1 MILFPYEAPDPARER
16 QDLIAYAEAGHAPYQ
31 RALAHCYR
39 IGDELTQQ
47 DYAEAIRWYRRA
59 AEQGDA
65 AAQND
70 LGSMYLNGFG
80 VTKDTTEAARW
91 YRKSAEQG
99 VAIAQFNYAV
109 RCLHGDGVE
118 RDDAEAVLWLSKAA
132 DQGHI
137 AATGLL
143 GTCYRFARGVKRNTV
158 LAAQLHVKAARA
170 GDVVSMG
177 NLIEYRKAIEQHALI
192 GNVRAALCLVTMYH
206 EGVVVQKNAAVAL
219 AWILWAEKH
228 GRRDDDLG
236 VRHELFEL
244 RLAFDSELSVTNK
257 DEAYRLLGL
266 MPLHRPG

>member
-70 LGSMYLNGFG
+70 LGSMYLNGMG
-80 VTKDTTEAARW
+80 VPKNATEAARW

-99 VAIAQFNYAV
+99 LAMGMFHYAL

-118 RDDAEAVLWLSKAA
+118 RLSLPEIEREVTLFRLMHRRKLKPRSTY
-132 DQGHI
+132 QVFTQIGKHE
-137 AATGLL
+137 
-143 GTCYRFARGVKRNTV
+143 RN
-158 LAAQLHVKAARA
+158 K
-170 GDVVSMG
+170 
-177 NLIEYRKAIEQHALI
+177 
-192 GNVRAALCLVTMYH
+192 
-206 EGVVVQKNAAVAL
+206 
-219 AWILWAEKH
+219 
-228 GRRDDDLG
+228 
-236 VRHELFEL
+236 
-244 RLAFDSELSVTNK
+244 
-257 DEAYRLLGL
+257 
-266 MPLHRPG
+266 